1 MLLALM
7 DAGGLIKGI
16 NQVPPRSLD
25 AVWSFSCLCP
35 PPSAGS
41 WLPLGCCG
49 PHALLAGGLGVL
61 CESCYNQGFTST
73 LMEDFG
79 GDPSNIFSRA
89 ISALGCVD
97 WSSTCHFLL
106 TPWHCQYCRTCL
118 WVPCG
123 QTSVILYF
131 QSFVQGLAIGGTQ
144 LKKSPCHIYRFPWWL
159 RWVKKPLAMQE
170 TTVWSL
176 GWEDSPREG
185 NGKPTP
191 VFLSGEF

>member
-1 MLLALM
+1 M
-7 DAGGLIKGI
+7 DTGGLIKGI

-25 AVWSFSCLCP
+25 VAWSFCCLCT

-41 WLPLGCCG
+41 RLPLGCCG
-49 PHALLAGGLGVL
+49 PHALLVGGLGVL
-61 CESCYNQGFTST
+61 CESCHNQGFTST

-106 TPWHCQYCRTCL
+106 TLWHCQYRHMSLSSMWPDLCHFVFSELCPGLGYRGYSIKKIPLPPLQISLVAQAGQEATCNAGDHCL
-118 WVPCG
+118 IP
-123 QTSVILYF
+123 
-131 QSFVQGLAIGGTQ
+131 GL
-144 LKKSPCHIYRFPWWL
+144 R
-159 RWVKKPLAMQE
+159 R
-170 TTVWSL
+170 
-176 GWEDSPREG
+176 SPREG

-191 VFLSGEF
+191 VFLPGEF